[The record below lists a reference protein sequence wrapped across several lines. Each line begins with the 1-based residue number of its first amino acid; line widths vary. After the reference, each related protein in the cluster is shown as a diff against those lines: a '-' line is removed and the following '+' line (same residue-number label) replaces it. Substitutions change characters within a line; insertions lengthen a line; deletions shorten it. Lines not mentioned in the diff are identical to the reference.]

1 MDLTLSEILFK
12 ITRNFSLGTARYLLF
27 AGLVYLFF
35 YVLRKKQ
42 WSGRKIQSKPVTG
55 GDVRREIKYSLM
67 SMMIFALLSV
77 GTLALK
83 KAGFTKVYTDFS
95 EHSFGYFIFSVV
107 LFILAHDTYFYWSHR
122 LMHWKPLYKYVHKV
136 HHLSVNPTPWAAFA
150 FHPLEALIEF
160 GIVPIM
166 LLTIPV
172 HPLAILIWIIY
183 QSLNNVMGHSGYEVF
198 NKGFTRNVFTFWMN
212 TPTHHNMHHRYV
224 NCNYGLYFNI
234 WDRLMGTNHAA
245 YHDKFEEIVGQA
257 VEEPHESLN
266 ANSIPS

>member
-1 MDLTLSEILFK
+1 MELSLSEILFK
-12 ITRNFSLGTARYLLF
+12 ITRNFSLGTARYLVF

-35 YVLRKKQ
+35 YVVRKRQ
-42 WSGRKIQSKPVTG
+42 WAERKIQPKTPELS
-55 GDVRREIKYSLM
+55 DLRREIKYSLM
-67 SMMIFALLSV
+67 SIMIFALMSV

-95 EHSFGYFIFSVV
+95 EHSIGYFLFSVL
-107 LFILAHDTYFYWSHR
+107 LFILAHDTYFYWTHR
-122 LMHWKPLYKYVHKV
+122 LMHWKPLYKYVHRV

-160 GIVPIM
+160 GIVPLM
-166 LLTIPV
+166 LLFIPV
-172 HPLAILIWIIY
+172 HPLTIFIWIVY

-198 NKGFTRNVFTFWMN
+198 SKGFTRNIFTFWMN

-245 YHDKFEEIVGQA
+245 YHDKFEEVVSRSETPA
-257 VEEPHESLN
+257 SDSYSSKSVPV
-266 ANSIPS
+266 